1 MQMISLMESLELELG
16 PDSLEPYLSPE
27 ESKSIKPV
35 NSFTREVLDHY
46 LVGNHVTGIVIP
58 FGDPKKFRLRNG
70 ECTILAGINSAGK
83 SLYAGQIMLGA
94 IEQGYKC
101 LSVSLEMSP
110 RSQIA
115 RLWRQAS
122 LSMEPTIDFGLG
134 FNAWARDKLYF
145 FDKQGTID
153 LKTLMAVI
161 RYAVDQFGI
170 EFILVDSLMTIG
182 GIANDDYTGQ
192 KQVVCEIADACRD
205 IDCHIML
212 VAHARKSMSIRDKID
227 RFSIRGAGELADRVD
242 NVILMGRYYDDEED
256 APDAWVAISKAR
268 HWDMAECEM
277 NLNLHPASLNLLTEG
292 QLPTKLNMDNN
303 DPDE

>member
-1 MQMISLMESLELELG
+1 MESLELELG

-35 NSFTREVLDHY
+35 NSFTREVLDYY